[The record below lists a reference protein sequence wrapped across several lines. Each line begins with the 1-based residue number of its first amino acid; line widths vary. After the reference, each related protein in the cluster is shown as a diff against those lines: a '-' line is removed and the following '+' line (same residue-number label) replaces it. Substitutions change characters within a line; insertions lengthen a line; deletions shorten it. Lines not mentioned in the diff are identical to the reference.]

1 MQIET
6 KQESVT
12 ALKVSNRRLKAEIRM
27 LKKVANPKKRST
39 GKQSKER
46 SKVSVLTSVQLLSS
60 NKLYPI
66 FEATQLGME
75 V

>member
-12 ALKVSNRRLKAEIRM
+12 ALKVRNRRLKAEIRM
-27 LKKVANPKKRST
+27 LKKVANPK
-39 GKQSKER
+39 ER
-46 SKVSVLTSVQLLSS
+46 SKVSVLTSVHLLSS
-60 NKLYPI
+60 NKLCPI